1 MEGRVIG
8 GEYSTIQN
16 FPHAVFLLI
25 QSQDAIFI
33 CGSSVLNQM
42 VLISAAHCFE
52 ILNKKSIVRAY
63 GGHQDVEKVSLV
75 RKAKRVYRHSKYSTR
90 SIANDIALVKLK
102 HELPLGGS
110 IKRVIVRPTTPSQ
123 NGVLAGWGA
132 VDPDMN
138 EFTYKLKAVQQKIQ
152 TRDAC
157 SRIGMLHP
165 GMICAGSFKRND
177 SRPAKGDSGSGL
189 VTNDYQ
195 LVGLVSHV
203 VNAYPALI
211 VYTNVSYYYKWIQ
224 EKSEKIC
231 CPS

>member
-63 GGHQDVEKVSLV
+63 GGHQDVEKKILIS
-75 RKAKRVYRHSKYSTR
+75 RYRYTR

-102 HELPLGGS
+102 HELPLGS
-110 IKRVIVRPTTPSQ
+110 FIKRVIVRPTTPSQ
-123 NGVLAGWGA
+123 DGVLAGWGA
-132 VDPDMN
+132 VDPDMK